1 MTLLMIRTQLWWQE
15 QLHRLDTLADRQ
27 PTRNERGNNS
37 IEMAIIIGVV
47 IIVATLIGVAIKAAV
62 DARLPNLQ

>member
-1 MTLLMIRTQLWWQE
+1 MTLLMIRTQLWWNDL
-15 QLHRLDTLADRQ
+15 LHIDR
-27 PTRNERGNNS
+27 RRARDERGNNS